1 MSVDVSGDVENQ
13 VEMEEKTRLI
23 NQVLEL
29 QHTLEGNNTQTH
41 THTRRFY
48 NCVEAGRADKYLPIL
63 FASVPPFPTFTVI
76 SSRPVGPR

>member
-29 QHTLEGNNTQTH
+29 QHTLEGNNTH
-41 THTRRFY
+41 THTQ
-48 NCVEAGRADKYLPIL
+48 EGSL
-63 FASVPPFPTFTVI
+63 
-76 SSRPVGPR
+76 